1 MDAHEVLRVTRDD
14 ETRVYHLRVVA
25 GGAELWRT
33 TEVPGREAASVK
45 ETHFNDAEAAA
56 EFLDEVRRTLRAGGW
71 VED

>member
-1 MDAHEVLRVTRDD
+1 VDAHEVLRVTRDD

-25 GGAELWRT
+25 DGAELWRT
-33 TEVPGREAASVK
+33 IEAPGREPTSVK
-45 ETHFNDAEAAA
+45 ETHFDDAEAAA